1 MENNSIFRIPL
12 FSWYYVGITLI
23 FILMKY
29 LEIIDWSPLW
39 LLSPLWVP
47 AVIAFSIIFVLYFLK
62 LIVFIIGIITFKKF
76 YI

>member
-1 MENNSIFRIPL
+1 MENNTFKIPL

-47 AVIAFSIIFVLYFLK
+47 VAIAFSIIFILYFLR
-62 LIVFIIGIITFKKF
+62 LIVFIIGLITFRKILK
-76 YI
+76 